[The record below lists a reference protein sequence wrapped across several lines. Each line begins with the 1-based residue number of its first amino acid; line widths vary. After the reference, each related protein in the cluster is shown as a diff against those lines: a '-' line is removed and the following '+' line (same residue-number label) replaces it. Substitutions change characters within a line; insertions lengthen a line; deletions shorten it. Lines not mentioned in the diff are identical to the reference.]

1 MLKAGE
7 QGKEWGGRG
16 AGWGVLLLG
25 NTDRSMGGERG
36 KGGGG
41 GGWFSGQGQGQG
53 QHSG

>member
-25 NTDRSMGGERG
+25 NTDWSMGGERG

-41 GGWFSGQGQGQG
+41 GGWFSGQGQGQ
-53 QHSG
+53 HSG